1 MNDPAIV
8 IVSAF
13 AAAGWWLI
21 AAHFWRSDQP
31 RLASLSTLLAMAAS
45 VQLTQAIVY
54 PPDVDIARTVGTILR
69 VLLAASA
76 GLILW
81 RLVR

>member
-1 MNDPAIV
+1 MNEPAIV

-21 AAHFWRSDQP
+21 AAHFWRSNQS

-45 VQLTQAIVY
+45 VQLTQAAVY
-54 PPDVDIARTVGTILR
+54 PPDVGTARFAGTVLR
-69 VLLAASA
+69 ILLAAAA

-81 RLVR
+81 RLAR

>member
-8 IVSAF
+8 IVSALS
-13 AAAGWWLI
+13 AAAWWLI

-45 VQLTQAIVY
+45 VQLTQAVVY
-54 PPDVDIARTVGTILR
+54 PPDIGTARFVGTLLR

-76 GLILW
+76 GLLMW

>member
-8 IVSAF
+8 IVSALS
-13 AAAGWWLI
+13 AAAWWLI

-54 PPDVDIARTVGTILR
+54 PPDVDMARTVGTILR